1 MTAPSCGLSPSAKS
15 SAQLLL
21 RALPLA
27 PDLLRGRGAGR
38 GTGGCGRG
46 RRLAA
51 PGAKKWA
58 LGSLASPWVS
68 LPSGSSCLPPRTEE
82 TPDGK
87 CFILRASSWG
97 GGHWEGGGTRLGRAT
112 GHQPEP
118 SRYPLGGHRWGT
130 HPACGSGHPAQCL
143 LSCEPCGGS
152 VPRAPALSHVLKS
165 VQGFR

>member
-97 GGHWEGGGTRLGRAT
+97 GG
-112 GHQPEP
+112 
-118 SRYPLGGHRWGT
+118 PLGGWGDQAGQS
-130 HPACGSGHPAQCL
+130 HWPPARAQQVSSWWSPVGHTPSLWQWTPCSMPAQL
-143 LSCEPCGGS
+143 
-152 VPRAPALSHVLKS
+152 
-165 VQGFR
+165 